1 MIHVRWASLFS
12 PEWTLSVSS
21 SISGGSAKIACN
33 LRFRSFFYIGKKPTD
48 IHVFNIFFQNNSILF
63 TISEFVLNE
72 KRCKFWKKKFLELL
86 PQTLCDQNLTNTT
99 SKKEN
104 TYTKL
109 AVWYWPLQSWCLHH
123 FSLRKYILQ
132 LHVDSQNLWPNSWL
146 LRTFLHSEANYSVET
161 K

>member
-21 SISGGSAKIACN
+21 SISGGSAKIVCN

-48 IHVFNIFFQNNSILF
+48 IHVFNIFSQNCILF

-72 KRCKFWKKKFLELL
+72 KRCKFWKKKSRSF
-86 PQTLCDQNLTNTT
+86 TQNTMW
-99 SKKEN
+99 SKPNQYYFEEGKN